1 MVQGPRLI
9 GVVVYVRDLDRSVTF
24 YRELLGLEVIDS
36 SPTAALLACG
46 DGCHLVLRATGAG
59 SPRALG
65 AIGLQYVTWMMP
77 SRDDLDR
84 AETLLKNRSAYVET
98 RTNGSTRSV
107 EGHDPDDLTVVLAY
121 STDNQMPLR
130 ELPSR
135 IYAW

>member
-9 GVVVYVRDLDRSVTF
+9 GVVVYVRDLDRSVSF
-24 YRELLGLEVIDS
+24 YRELLGLDIIDS
-36 SPTAALLACG
+36 SPTAALLAVK

-65 AIGLQYVTWMMP
+65 GIGLQYVTWMMP
-77 SRDDLDR
+77 SQEDLDR
-84 AETLLKNRSAYVET
+84 AATLLKNRSAYVET
-98 RTNGSTRSV
+98 RTVGGTTSV
-107 EGHDPDDLTVVLAY
+107 EGHDPDDITIVLAY
-121 STDNQMPLR
+121 SKDDQLPLR

>member
-46 DGCHLVLRATGAG
+46 EGCHLVLRATGAG
-59 SPRALG
+59 SQRPLG

-77 SRDDLDR
+77 SRDALDR
-84 AETLLKNRSAYVET
+84 AETLLRNRSAYVET
-98 RTNGSTRSV
+98 RTVGSTTSV

-121 STDNQMPLR
+121 SKDDQMPLR

>member
-9 GVVVYVRDLDRSVTF
+9 GVVVYVRDLDRSVSF
-24 YRELLGLEVIDS
+24 YRELLGLDIIDS
-36 SPTAALLACG
+36 SPTAALLAVK

-65 AIGLQYVTWMMP
+65 GIGLQYVTWMMP
-77 SRDDLDR
+77 SQEDLDR

-98 RTNGSTRSV
+98 RTVGGTTSV
-107 EGHDPDDLTVVLAY
+107 EGHDPDDITIVLAY
-121 STDNQMPLR
+121 SKDDQLPLR